1 MVNEPKG
8 KEGLQLEVVRNVSD
22 PAGKIIH
29 GRVRLICKHSTIL
42 QETIMPNVSTLHRST
57 HITSNNSNPSQ
68 SRERE
73 RERVVMEG
81 ALQPHPVTLAW

>member
-42 QETIMPNVSTLHRST
+42 QETICRT
-57 HITSNNSNPSQ
+57 
-68 SRERE
+68 
-73 RERVVMEG
+73 
-81 ALQPHPVTLAW
+81 